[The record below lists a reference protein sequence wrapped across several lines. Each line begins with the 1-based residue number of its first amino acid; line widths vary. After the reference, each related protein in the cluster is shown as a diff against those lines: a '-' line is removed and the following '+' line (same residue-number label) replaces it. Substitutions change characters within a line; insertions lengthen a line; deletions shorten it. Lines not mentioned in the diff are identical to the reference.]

1 MSFFNFSDKR
11 RDGHRQPPEFC
22 TQLTDNLGIAVW
34 KTGNDYEVKLGQCF
48 EDTDRR
54 TGNKRLVV
62 RQVVPLR
69 HFGEA
74 VVAME
79 IVSRVFGRDRSY
91 DVADDLRASLTD
103 LAARL
108 EAATALPSGTDS
120 GLNGP
125 TNGSGPFAGG
135 AA

>member
-1 MSFFNFSDKR
+1 MTGEKTTIDSHPSSA
-11 RDGHRQPPEFC
+11 
-22 TQLTDNLGIAVW
+22 QLTEHLGIAVW
-34 KTGNDYEVKLGQCF
+34 KTSGNDYEVKLGQCF

-69 HFGEA
+69 YFGEA

-91 DVADDLRASLTD
+91 DIADDLRASLTD
-103 LAARL
+103 LANRL
-108 EAATALPSGTDS
+108 ETATALPSAAEA

-125 TNGSGPFAGG
+125 ANGSGPFAGG